1 MEIIK
6 KMYIVLIALSFLSC
20 KKAPLE
26 TLSNNKLEVS
36 NKIPNSTF
44 QKIDYINREIVNGIF
59 VFKFKDKTITLEYET
74 STLLGISDNH
84 NFKIFSSQYDL
95 DLGEVNLHR
104 FDSKN
109 SQIYIV
115 ELKDYDYITYNLY
128 FVENNQVYYLG
139 VKDIDLSN
147 QFNDKNN
154 SLKIEINNKENI
166 ISMNLQ
172 INEKYFSKSDFKTKS
187 LLKPLREYGKIEDY
201 LGNNIFNDDSEDKN
215 LITTAE
221 NEYFSINIDKNEVIT
236 VNSKKG
242 KNKYINSNILEGN
255 MNCPDTSI
263 DEVILKNNYFTI
275 QKYNCN
281 DNFFLKEYITFRQ
294 DVKGVFLYKY
304 GIEQTD
310 KQNPDKVLPN
320 KNYGVKDFGSVPFQ
334 EVDKEFL
341 RSLMIK

>member
-1 MEIIK
+1 
-6 KMYIVLIALSFLSC
+6 MYIVLIALSFLSC

-172 INEKYFSKSDFKTKS
+172 INEKYFSKSDFKIKS
-187 LLKPLREYGKIEDY
+187 LLKPLREYVKIEDY

-263 DEVILKNNYFTI
+263 DEVILKK
-275 QKYNCN
+275 QLLYNS
-281 DNFFLKEYITFRQ
+281 KI
-294 DVKGVFLYKY
+294 
-304 GIEQTD
+304 
-310 KQNPDKVLPN
+310 
-320 KNYGVKDFGSVPFQ
+320 
-334 EVDKEFL
+334 
-341 RSLMIK
+341 